1 MEIKTRSIR
10 SLAYRCEEFL
20 DESGQPRSISYP
32 NSLAL
37 CILDALFMTGSHPT
51 AIDNVVDRYTARHGG
66 ADGAKSLR
74 YSIAAAGGSE
84 KWAREVI
91 CNLKPA
97 HTQPGAMLRAEVVDR
112 ATRVMADHGI
122 DTVDDL
128 LAAVGDEPSTGRHA
142 NEVACAWKE
151 LPSQKSGISWRAL
164 LMVAGSDH
172 FEIDYR
178 VKGFFGRPFGSF
190 PRMTDDEVLEL
201 ISATADYLEVDDRVV
216 KQIIWQ
222 VSHRRLRPDPKRKEF
237 YLPYPL
243 DDELDEEPD
252 WWLGVYD
259 PEIRNEA
266 DEWSSIF
273 EPEFRT
279 ASFESEEALESQ
291 RAFEPKGEFAPADEE
306 ETDWSAPYPLSGT
319 TGAAPF

>member
-10 SLAYRCEEFL
+10 EMAHRCEEFL
-20 DESGQPRSISYP
+20 DESGESHSIGYP

-51 AIDNVVDRYTARHGG
+51 AIDNVVERYTFRHGD

-74 YSIAAAGGSE
+74 YSIAAAGGAE

-91 CNLKPA
+91 HNLKPA
-97 HTQPGAMLRAEVVDR
+97 HTRPGAMLRAEVVDR
-112 ATRVMADHGI
+112 ATRLMADHGI
-122 DTVDDL
+122 DTVTDL

-142 NEVACAWKE
+142 NEVARDWRE

-164 LMVAGSDH
+164 LMLAGSDH

-178 VKGFFGRPFGSF
+178 VRAFFDRPFGSF
-190 PRMTDDEVLEL
+190 PRLTDDDILTL

-216 KQIIWQ
+216 KQIVWQ
-222 VSHRRLRPDPKRKEF
+222 VAYRRLRPDPKRKELF
-237 YLPYPL
+237 LPYPL
-243 DDELDEEPD
+243 DDELDEEPE
-252 WWLGVYD
+252 WWPGFYD
-259 PEIRNEA
+259 SEAVAAVDRWASVFDTDGRNVPL
-266 DEWSSIF
+266 
-273 EPEFRT
+273 EPEV
-279 ASFESEEALESQ
+279 E
-291 RAFEPKGEFAPADEE
+291 D
-306 ETDWSAPYPLSGT
+306 ETDWAAPYPIPGT